1 MESLQIMAA
10 ANEIS
15 VDAALAALKVFEVEK
30 MFSLKSR
37 PALVRDEIDAV
48 VHCSSPRG
56 STSSEASLSCC
67 YAAKLAVKNLIG
79 LL

>member
-1 MESLQIMAA
+1 MTPASFPQAMESLQIMAA

-48 VHCSSPRG
+48 
-56 STSSEASLSCC
+56 
-67 YAAKLAVKNLIG
+67 AARLVKLA
-79 LL
+79 